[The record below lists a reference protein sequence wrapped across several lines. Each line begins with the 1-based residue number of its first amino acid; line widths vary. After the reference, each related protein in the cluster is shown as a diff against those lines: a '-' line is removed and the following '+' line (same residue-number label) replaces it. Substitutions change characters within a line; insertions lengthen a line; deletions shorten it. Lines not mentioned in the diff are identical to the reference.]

1 MGIVMDS
8 GARKSAVEARELFRS
23 DWERRERTQDRR
35 VSGVDQR
42 LRRGLW
48 LEFHRRT
55 DLGKFEP
62 LPISLRSRDHLSDAA
77 MREAV
82 RYRFFDRN
90 TGAETATLAVI
101 TATIEAVWDAYS
113 RKYTDDQRSV
123 FMIDAIADY
132 LLSKFEISIVDRRN
146 SGPVT

>member
-1 MGIVMDS
+1 MDS
-8 GARKSAVEARELFRS
+8 GARKSAFEANELFRS
-23 DWERRERTQDRR
+23 DWERRDRTQDRR

-55 DLGKFEP
+55 DLGKFET
-62 LPISLRSRDHLSDAA
+62 LPISLRSRDYLFDAA

-90 TGAETATLAVI
+90 NGAETATLAVT
-101 TATIEAVWDAYS
+101 TAAVDVVWDAYS
-113 RKYTDDQRSV
+113 RKCTDEQRAV
-123 FMIDAIADY
+123 FIIDAVADY
-132 LLSKFEISIVDRRN
+132 LLSNFEISMIDRRN
-146 SGPVT
+146 PA